1 MMLLVR
7 LALPTYA
14 AAFATAALAS
24 QMPMPPS
31 GEWEPGAVLVRFS
44 AVQPAVIAEV
54 ERHVGVTHERTLSDG
69 RFALFKA
76 PTDADVELLVRA
88 AKSLPFVQ
96 DAQPNYIY
104 RALWQPNDPSYP
116 FQWGLP
122 AIRWEQAM
130 DLYRGRTDV
139 RVAIVDTGVRSDHPD
154 LWLNVG
160 PGWNTI
166 ENNTNIADDNGHG
179 TMVAGIVGAMTDNG
193 IGIAGTAPNVR
204 LIPLKALDQFAQGT
218 TADVREAIQWAT
230 TNGCHVINLSLG
242 GPVHDPAVEE
252 TCLAAWDAG
261 AVLVGA
267 AGNSAATWPVYPA
280 AYEVVIDV
288 GATSPGDLRWPWSQY
303 NWGPDQYVDVA
314 APGDDILSTLSDGA
328 YGIDSGTSYAAPFA
342 SGLAAL
348 LYGARARD
356 LPDVPRTKA
365 HALAVRNYIE
375 QNADAIGEWV
385 RFGRINAFRALLRAT
400 RATVR
405 GSLFLPG
412 HLDPRTILVIAS
424 LMNGT
429 QHIESQAF
437 NPGEGGAFDL
447 MFQSSGQYDI
457 RFQTP
462 GKPFLA
468 RRLVG
473 QNVEVGE
480 ALDGLS
486 VSLPG
491 GDANRDAIVDLADL
505 TLLLVNFDK
514 AFASLDLDGSGRVD
528 IGDLTMVL
536 VNFAKTADP

>member
-1 MMLLVR
+1 MLFARLVLLVC
-7 LALPTYA
+7 LAGCTSGSFGDQDPAMT
-14 AAFATAALAS
+14 T
-24 QMPMPPS
+24 
-31 GEWEPGAVLVRFS
+31 GEWEPGSVLIRF
-44 AVQPAVIAEV
+44 ATTQPVLIAET
-54 ERHVGVTHERTLSDG
+54 ERQVGVTHVRTLSDG
-69 RFALFKA
+69 RYALFRA
-76 PTDADVELLVRA
+76 PADADVQRLVAA

-96 DAQPNYIY
+96 HAQPNYIY

-130 DLYRGRTDV
+130 DIYRGRSDV

-154 LWLNVG
+154 LWLNIG

-166 ENNTNIADDNGHG
+166 QNNTNTADDNGHG

-193 IGIAGTAPNVR
+193 QGVAGTAPNVE

-252 TCLAAWDAG
+252 ACNAAWDAG
-261 AVLVGA
+261 VVLVGA
-267 AGNSAATWPVYPA
+267 AGNSAASWPMYPA

-288 GATSPGDLRWPWSQY
+288 GATSPGDLRWPWSQF
-303 NWGPDQYVDVA
+303 NWGVDQFVDVA
-314 APGDDILSTLSDGA
+314 APGDGILSTLSDGA

-348 LYGARARD
+348 LYGARAHD
-356 LPDVPRTKA
+356 LPNVPRTRA
-365 HALAVRNYIE
+365 HATAVRSYIE
-375 QNADAIGEWV
+375 QNADAIGDWV
-385 RFGRINAFRALLRAT
+385 RFGRINAYHALLRAT

-405 GSLFLPG
+405 GTISLPG
-412 HLDPRTILVIAS
+412 HLNPQSILVVAS
-424 LMNGT
+424 LMNGSMPV
-429 QHIESQAF
+429 ESLAF
-437 NPGEGGAFDL
+437 FPGDGGSFDL
-447 MFQSSGQYDI
+447 LFQSGGEYDI

-473 QNVEVGE
+473 QSVAVGE

-491 GDANRDAIVDLADL
+491 GDANRDAVVDLADL
-505 TLLLVNFDK
+505 TLVLINFDK
-514 AFASLDLDGSGRVD
+514 ASASLDLDGSGRVD
-528 IGDLTMVL
+528 IGDITMVL
-536 VNFAKTADP
+536 VSFAKTADP